1 MLSDWVVSDALSV
14 TDDDDIDEDA
24 DCCEIAFE
32 VVGMEIGE
40 RNWSGMAAT
49 RTFQLPKIVSHTNH
63 DQAKTRKVT

>member
-40 RNWSGMAAT
+40 RNGRHSYFPA
-49 RTFQLPKIVSHTNH
+49 P
-63 DQAKTRKVT
+63 